1 MKTTVLESECFTP
14 ECKGI
19 THSSLITSSLAEVS
33 RILPTSNSL
42 QVSEAALEKK
52 IGLGKIF
59 QESNALVV
67 KLAEFRIEC
76 CRFSKISLYLSTG
89 TDNLFNIDE

>member
-14 ECKGI
+14 ECKGIEMVI

-42 QVSEAALEKK
+42 QVSEAALVKK
-52 IGLGKIF
+52 NWARENFSRIKCPRCEIGGIQARVVVGFHK
-59 QESNALVV
+59 LVY
-67 KLAEFRIEC
+67 I
-76 CRFSKISLYLSTG
+76 
-89 TDNLFNIDE
+89 